1 LWPWYAQGHPPD
13 RQQPERPRDHP
24 HRLLIA
30 LTVSGNLPFVATYRM
45 PALEALA
52 DPRRRSIFELLG
64 DGPLSVVDITRN
76 VPISRPAVSQHLKAL
91 RDAGLVT
98 VRSAG
103 TRRIYG
109 LDPTGVAAARD
120 YFDQFWTTALAAY
133 AQVASTTE
141 EEQ

>member
-1 LWPWYAQGHPPD
+1 MD
-13 RQQPERPRDHP
+13 
-24 HRLLIA
+24 
-30 LTVSGNLPFVATYRM
+30 TYRR

-64 DGPLSVVDITRN
+64 DGPLSVVEIAQN
-76 VPISRPAVSQHLKAL
+76 VPISRPAVSQHLKTL
-91 RDAGLVT
+91 KDAGLVT
-98 VRSAG
+98 VQAVG

-120 YFDQFWTTALAAY
+120 YFDWFWTTALAAY
-133 AQVASTTE
+133 AQAASTTK